1 MLFNRNFWGSFEGN
15 YVYAVKVDGVNRYI
29 GRGVGARYKH
39 PLSGKSSC
47 VQLNR
52 DLFEGKH
59 IQVWAVEDNLSKEE
73 AIKLE
78 KEWILICNTIR
89 KDSLYNIRS

>member
-1 MLFNRNFWGSFEGN
+1 MEVDKNFWGSFEGN

-29 GRGVGARYKH
+29 RRGVGARYKH

-52 DLFEGKH
+52 DLFEGKD
-59 IQVWAVEDNLSKEE
+59 IQVWVVEDSLSKED
-73 AIKLE
+73 AVKLE
-78 KEWILICNTIR
+78 KEWILLCNNIR
-89 KDSLYNIRS
+89 EGSLYNIRS